1 MSTGI
6 EWLNQ
11 TLSSTYVSF
20 LLFNILIVNFIKNEI
35 KINYILL

>member
-1 MSTGI
+1 MATGI

-11 TLSSTYVSF
+11 ILSSTNVSF
-20 LLFNILIVNFIKNEI
+20 LLFVLIDNFIKNEI

>member
-1 MSTGI
+1 MSKGI

-11 TLSSTYVSF
+11 TLTSIYVSF

>member
-1 MSTGI
+1 MATGI

-11 TLSSTYVSF
+11 TLTSTYVSF
-20 LLFNILIVNFIKNEI
+20 LLFNILIDNFIKNEI

>member
-11 TLSSTYVSF
+11 TLTSTYVSF